1 MNNLTTC
8 NCICMFHTLC
18 AFHMLNYLCKIS
30 WCRYFKMIS
39 RSLDRR
45 SSGCQ
50 SVCSQSDIRLML
62 MECNVEYES
71 KLSMYQASQQ
81 VAACRRS
88 VSRNTLDGIVTCF
101 ASLSCVSSLYSGASV
116 CLSVVHGRVQW
127 WPRRVTR
134 VSSVCHMCVVSTCH
148 CSLSLLTDVTWF
160 HAAVIPST
168 SPAQSAHFTSVYIHF
183 SAFDVDSI
191 LRNVVSTVVFMK
203 FWN

>member
-116 CLSVVHGRVQW
+116 CLSVSSA
-127 WPRRVTR
+127 WPRSVMAA
-134 VSSVCHMCVVSTCH
+134 SSHACLV
-148 CSLSLLTDVTWF
+148 SLSHVCRLDLSLQSVIIDWCHVVPRRCHTLNVTCSIRSLHICLHTLLGLWRRLY
-160 HAAVIPST
+160 S
-168 SPAQSAHFTSVYIHF
+168 S
-183 SAFDVDSI
+183 
-191 LRNVVSTVVFMK
+191 
-203 FWN
+203 